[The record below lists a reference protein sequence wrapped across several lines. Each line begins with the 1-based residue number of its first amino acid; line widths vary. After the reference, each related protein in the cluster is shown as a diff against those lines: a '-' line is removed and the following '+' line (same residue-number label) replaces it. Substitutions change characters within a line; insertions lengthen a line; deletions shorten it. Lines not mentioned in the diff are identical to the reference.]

1 MSVLDQINNLS
12 FDTIV
17 ASNPR
22 TNRERGI
29 NYQDQIEGLL
39 GRDPRR
45 NVNPRGTT
53 RPRRPD
59 EVFENSLIPK
69 APETMEDF
77 LRLRY
82 EQELFEHQFRGAEKT
97 PFMRGYE
104 EKYLTKMVLS
114 LVYLVG

>member
-1 MSVLDQINNLS
+1 MNVLDQIKNLS

-29 NYQDQIEGLL
+29 DYQGQIEGLI
-39 GRDPRR
+39 GRDERLYGRR
-45 NVNPRGTT
+45 NVNPRGIT
-53 RPRRPD
+53 RPKRPD

-82 EQELFEHQFRGAEKT
+82 EQELFEHQFRGGPET
-97 PFMRGYE
+97 PFMRMYE
-104 EKYLTKMVLS
+104 EN
-114 LVYLVG
+114 